1 MTKASSK
8 KPAKPLKKP
17 AAKAAVSK
25 SVPAKKAP
33 TKSVKAHAKP
43 VKPAAK
49 AHHHHHHAKPAAKAE
64 AHKDAHK
71 KGKPEKLTKAQLA
84 ALAKEEK
91 LKAKAAAKAGKPDPK
106 AAAAPVVP
114 PPKPGAKPLVKKPGE
129 NETPGD
135 ADSPLLD
142 MSDVGV
148 RKMIAKA
155 KARGYVTYDELNKVL
170 PSDKTSSEQIEDTMA
185 MLNEMGINVIESEEA
200 EEGEDGGA
208 LVPEGGTGKALATT
222 PKTGEQY
229 DRTDD
234 PVRMY
239 LREMGSVELLSRE
252 GEIAIAKRIEAGR
265 ELMIGALCESPL
277 TFEALTV
284 WRDELNEG
292 KVLLRDIIDLEA
304 MYGAGPDGQPNV
316 PPPVGPDGKPLND
329 GVLTNGAAN
338 GANGAAPQAPEFKK
352 PVPPPP
358 PKPAPAPAPVK
369 AAGTEGEPGDE
380 GEAAAAADAQE
391 EDFDDEGNL
400 PLSAMEAALK
410 PQVLAALDSIAA
422 LYKKL
427 GKLQDASVEAALASD
442 ELSTGQER
450 RFKKLRNE
458 TMDLVKSL
466 KLNNNRI
473 EALVDQMYGINKR
486 LVGLEGK
493 LLRLA
498 ESHGVDR
505 SDFLKQYF
513 GNELDPNW
521 ARRVG
526 RLTGLGWHDFV
537 TDERDKIKSIRDE
550 IQQLAQ
556 ETRQSVAEFRR
567 NVQTVQ
573 KGERESGVAKKE
585 MIEANL
591 RLVISIAKK
600 YTNRGLQFL
609 DLIQEGNIGLMKAV
623 DKFEYRRGYKF
634 STYATWWI
642 RQAITRSIADQAR
655 TIRIPVHMIETINKL
670 VRTSRQMLHEIGREP
685 TPEELA
691 ERLAMPLEKVR
702 KVLKIAKEP
711 ISLETPIGDEE
722 DSHLG
727 DFIQDPN
734 VVLPIDA
741 AIQANLRETTTRVL
755 ATLTPREERVL
766 RMRFGIGMNTD
777 HTLEEV
783 GQQFSVTRERI
794 RQIEAKALRKLKHP
808 SRSRKLRSFLD
819 N

>member
-1 MTKASSK
+1 MASKPVLTKKSARPAPKPVKKHAAKPAAAKTAAVKKSAK
-8 KPAKPLKKP
+8 PPAKPTKPVKPIKFKAAVKPAKPEHKGHD
-17 AAKAAVSK
+17 AKGHDAKGHDSK
-25 SVPAKKAP
+25 GK
-33 TKSVKAHAKP
+33 TAKP
-43 VKPAAK
+43 GKPEPELKGKKGAK
-49 AHHHHHHAKPAAKAE
+49 LDLKGAKPAPIPQPIKPQAKI
-64 AHKDAHK
+64 
-71 KGKPEKLTKAQLA
+71 
-84 ALAKEEK
+84 
-91 LKAKAAAKAGKPDPK
+91 
-106 AAAAPVVP
+106 AP
-114 PPKPGAKPLVKKPGE
+114 KKPGE
-129 NETPGD
+129 SETPGD

-148 RKMIAKA
+148 RKMIARA
-155 KARGYVTYDELNKVL
+155 KQRGYVTYDELNKVL

-200 EEGEDGGA
+200 EEAEGENLPA
-208 LVPEGGTGKALATT
+208 TVEGSKALATT
-222 PKTGEQY
+222 AKSGEQY

-304 MYGAGPDGQPNV
+304 MYGAGPDGSPAPV
-316 PPPVGPDGKPLND
+316 PPPVGPDGKPLNVP
-329 GVLTNGAAN
+329 GVVPP
-338 GANGAAPQAPEFKK
+338 APEFKAPEYKAPEFKK
-352 PVPPPP
+352 PEP
-358 PKPAPAPAPVK
+358 PKPEPKPP
-369 AAGTEGEPGDE
+369 GEEG
-380 GEAAAAADAQE
+380 GEAAAATDSAADGD
-391 EDFDDEGNL
+391 DFDDEGNL

-410 PQVLAALDSIAA
+410 PQVLESLDNIAG

-427 GKLQDASVEAALASD
+427 GKLQDASVEAALGAD

-450 RFKKLRNE
+450 RFKKLRSE

-473 EALVDQMYGINKR
+473 EALVDQMYGINRR
-486 LVGLEGK
+486 LVSLEGK
-493 LLRLA
+493 LLRTA

-505 SDFLKQYF
+505 AEFLKQYF

-526 RLTGLGWHDFV
+526 RLSGLGWHNFV
-537 TDERDKIKSIRDE
+537 TEERDKVKALREE
-550 IQQLAQ
+550 IQALAQ
-556 ETRQSVAEFRR
+556 ETRQSVSEFRR

>member
-1 MTKASSK
+1 MATKTAAKKQVKPAKKRAPARPVHVK
-8 KPAKPLKKP
+8 KPAHKAKL
-17 AAKAAVSK
+17 AAKSAAS
-25 SVPAKKAP
+25 
-33 TKSVKAHAKP
+33 

-49 AHHHHHHAKPAAKAE
+49 AHKVIKVKPIAKTPAKPAAKPA
-64 AHKDAHK
+64 
-71 KGKPEKLTKAQLA
+71 LKAIVTPPQP
-84 ALAKEEK
+84 LAKANGKIPAK
-91 LKAKAAAKAGKPDPK
+91 LASKAGKP
-106 AAAAPVVP
+106 
-114 PPKPGAKPLVKKPGE
+114 GE
-129 NETPGD
+129 DTPGD

-155 KARGYVTYDELNKVL
+155 KTRGYVTYDELNKVL
-170 PSDKTSSEQIEDTMA
+170 PSDKVSSEQIEDTMA
-185 MLNEMGINVIESEEA
+185 LLNEMGINVIESEEQ
-200 EEGEDGGA
+200 EEGADENLPA
-208 LVPEGGTGKALATT
+208 VIEGGKEVVA
-222 PKTGEQY
+222 KTGTAAEQY

-304 MYGAGPDGQPNV
+304 MYA
-316 PPPVGPDGKPLND
+316 VGPEGQ
-329 GVLTNGAAN
+329 AAAAAQAASSAAHL
-338 GANGAAPQAPEFKK
+338 ANINAAAAGLPR

-358 PKPAPAPAPVK
+358 PPKPVVAPPPRADGEEVDPA
-369 AAGTEGEPGDE
+369 
-380 GEAAAAADAQE
+380 EAAAAADAADAD
-391 EDFDDEGNL
+391 DFDDEGNL
-400 PLSAMEAALK
+400 PLSAMEATLK
-410 PQVLAALDSIAA
+410 PQVLEALDAIAA

-427 GKLQDASVEAALASD
+427 GRLQDASVEAALASD

-458 TMDLVKSL
+458 TMDLVKGL

-473 EALVDQMYGINKR
+473 EALVDQMYGINRR
-486 LVGLEGK
+486 LVSLEGR

-498 ESHGVDR
+498 EAHGVAR
-505 SDFLKQYF
+505 EDFLKEHF
-513 GNELDPNW
+513 GNELDPHW

-526 RLTGLGWHDFV
+526 RLSRMGWKDFV
-537 TDERDKIKSIRDE
+537 ADERDKINAHRDE
-550 IQQLAQ
+550 IQALAQ
-556 ETRQSVAEFRR
+556 ETRQSITEFRR

-655 TIRIPVHMIETINKL
+655 TIRIPVHMIETINKI
-670 VRTSRQMLHEIGREP
+670 VRTSRQMLNEIGREP

-691 ERLAMPLEKVR
+691 EKLGMPLEKVR

-711 ISLETPIGDEE
+711 L
-722 DSHLG
+722 
-727 DFIQDPN
+727 
-734 VVLPIDA
+734 
-741 AIQANLRETTTRVL
+741 
-755 ATLTPREERVL
+755 
-766 RMRFGIGMNTD
+766 
-777 HTLEEV
+777 
-783 GQQFSVTRERI
+783 
-794 RQIEAKALRKLKHP
+794 
-808 SRSRKLRSFLD
+808 
-819 N
+819 

>member
-1 MTKASSK
+1 MTKASK
-8 KPAKPLKKP
+8 KPAKTIKKP
-17 AAKAAVSK
+17 AAKAAASK
-25 SVPAKKAP
+25 SVPAKKSLKPAP
-33 TKSVKAHAKP
+33 KAAKP
-43 VKPAAK
+43 VKAVAK
-49 AHHHHHHAKPAAKAE
+49 SKPAPAPKGKQAPAKAE
-64 AHKDAHK
+64 
-71 KGKPEKLTKAQLA
+71 KPLTKVQLA
-84 ALAKEEK
+84 AIAKEEK
-91 LKAKAAAKAGKPDPK
+91 AKAKAALKAAKLDPK
-106 AAAAPVVP
+106 AAAPVIPV
-114 PPKPGAKPLVKKPGE
+114 KPGSKIPAKKPGE

-200 EEGEDGGA
+200 EEGEEGGA
-208 LVPEGGTGKALATT
+208 LVEASGSKALATT
-222 PKTGEQY
+222 AKSGEQY

-304 MYGAGPDGQPNV
+304 MYGAGPDGQPANV
-316 PPPVGPDGKPLND
+316 PPPVGPDGQPLNRPD
-329 GVLTNGAAN
+329 AN
-338 GANGAAPQAPEFKK
+338 GATPPAAEFKK
-352 PVPPPP
+352 PAPPPP
-358 PKPAPAPAPVK
+358 PKPAEPK
-369 AAGTEGEPGDE
+369 AE
-380 GEAAAAADAQE
+380 GEAAAEGGETPAADDGD
-391 EDFDDEGNL
+391 DFDDEGNL

-410 PQVLAALDSIAA
+410 PQVLASLDSIAG

-473 EALVDQMYGINKR
+473 EALVDQMYGINRR

-505 SDFLKQYF
+505 AEFLKQYF

-537 TDERDKIKSIRDE
+537 TDERDKIKMLRDE

-556 ETRQSVAEFRR
+556 ETRQSVSEFRR

-685 TPEELA
+685 TPDELA
-691 ERLAMPLEKVR
+691 VKLSMPVDKVR

-727 DFIQDPN
+727 DFIEDKNAIQP
-734 VVLPIDA
+734 LDA
-741 AIQANLRETTTRVL
+741 AIQGNLRETTTRVL
-755 ATLTPREERVL
+755 ASLTAREERVL

-819 N
+819 H

>member
-1 MTKASSK
+1 MIKSVSTKKAAAKAKPAK
-8 KPAKPLKKP
+8 KPAKAVSRPT
-17 AAKAAVSK
+17 AAKAAAAK
-25 SVPAKKAP
+25 SVAVKKSAKHPVKPAKPAP
-33 TKSVKAHAKP
+33 KVAVKPVAKAHAKVE
-43 VKPAAK
+43 VKGK
-49 AHHHHHHAKPAAKAE
+49 KAE
-64 AHKDAHK
+64 L
-71 KGKPEKLTKAQLA
+71 EQ
-84 ALAKEEK
+84 
-91 LKAKAAAKAGKPDPK
+91 KAKAAAAKLAAEAAKK
-106 AAAAPVVP
+106 AAATPIVP
-114 PPKPGAKPLVKKPGE
+114 PKSGKVPPKKPGE

-148 RKMIAKA
+148 RKMIARA
-155 KARGYVTYDELNKVL
+155 KQRGYVTYDELNKVL

-200 EEGEDGGA
+200 EEGEGENLPA
-208 LVPEGGTGKALATT
+208 TAEGKALATT
-222 PKTGEQY
+222 PKSGEQY

-304 MYGAGPDGQPNV
+304 MYGAGPDGQPANV
-316 PPPVGPDGKPLND
+316 PPPVGPDGKPLES
-329 GVLTNGAAN
+329 APAEFK
-338 GANGAAPQAPEFKK
+338 APQFQK

-358 PKPAPAPAPVK
+358 PPPPPKPVLPK
-369 AAGTEGEPGDE
+369 AEGEEVDPA
-380 GEAAAAADAQE
+380 EAAAAADAADAD
-391 EDFDDEGNL
+391 DFDDEGNL

-410 PQVLAALDSIAA
+410 PQVLESLDAIAG

-473 EALVDQMYGINKR
+473 EALVDQMYGINRR
-486 LVGLEGK
+486 LVSLEGK

-498 ESHGVDR
+498 EAHGVDR
-505 SDFLKQYF
+505 ADFLKQYF

-526 RLTGLGWHDFV
+526 RLSGIGWHDFV
-537 TDERDKIKSIRDE
+537 TEERDKVKALREE
-550 IQQLAQ
+550 IQALAQ
-556 ETRQSVAEFRR
+556 ETRQSVSEFRR

>member
-1 MTKASSK
+1 VRRRTREQEEHVVSKTTK
-8 KPAKPLKKP
+8 KPAPKAKTAKKP
-17 AAKAAVSK
+17 QAAKAAS
-25 SVPAKKAP
+25 AKKVAS
-33 TKSVKAHAKP
+33 K
-43 VKPAAK
+43 
-49 AHHHHHHAKPAAKAE
+49 AKPA
-64 AHKDAHK
+64 
-71 KGKPEKLTKAQLA
+71 P
-84 ALAKEEK
+84 
-91 LKAKAAAKAGKPDPK
+91 KAAAKPAPKAAPKTAAAKPAQKSAPVTKLDPK
-106 AAAAPVVP
+106 AAAVLKAKEAAEALKKPVLPV
-114 PPKPGAKPLVKKPGE
+114 KPGAKLPPAKGAKPGE

-148 RKMIAKA
+148 RKMIARA

-170 PSDKTSSEQIEDTMA
+170 PSDKTSSEQIEDTMS
-185 MLNEMGINVIESEEA
+185 MLNEMGINVIESEEQ
-200 EEGEDGGA
+200 EEGADGENLPA
-208 LVPEGGTGKALATT
+208 TAESKEVATTTGKAA
-222 PKTGEQY
+222 EQY

-304 MYGAGPDGQPNV
+304 TYGAGPEGQAAAAAAAVAAANA
-316 PPPVGPDGKPLND
+316 VGPDGKPLPPPMAIP
-329 GVLTNGAAN
+329 GVNNPALNGAAV
-338 GANGAAPQAPEFKK
+338 AEKPK
-352 PVPPPP
+352 PVP
-358 PKPAPAPAPVK
+358 KPVDPDADPA
-369 AAGTEGEPGDE
+369 
-380 GEAAAAADAQE
+380 EAAAAADAGNDGD
-391 EDFDDEGNL
+391 DFDDEGNL

-410 PQVLAALDSIAA
+410 PQVLETLDQIAN

-427 GKLQDASVEAALASD
+427 GRLQDASVEAALGAD

-450 RFKKLRNE
+450 RFKKLRND
-458 TMDLVKSL
+458 TVDLVKSL

-473 EALVDQMYGINKR
+473 ESLVDQMYGINRR
-486 LVGLEGK
+486 LVSLEGR

-498 ESHGVDR
+498 EAHGVAR
-505 SDFLKQYF
+505 EDFLKEHF
-513 GNELDPNW
+513 HNELDPNW

-526 RLTGLGWHDFV
+526 RLSRTGWRDFV
-537 TDERDKIKSIRDE
+537 ADERDKIHNLRDE
-550 IQQLAQ
+550 IQTLAQ
-556 ETRQSVAEFRR
+556 EMRQSISDYRR
-567 NVQTVQ
+567 IVQTVQ
-573 KGERESGVAKKE
+573 KGERESGQAKKE

-727 DFIQDPN
+727 DFIEDKN
-734 VVLPIDA
+734 AVLPIDA

>member
-1 MTKASSK
+1 MTTKANTKKSA
-8 KPAKPLKKP
+8 KPAKGARVAAKPRHAKIPPAKKTPPHKARPEAKAVKVTKP
-17 AAKAAVSK
+17 AAKPETPKRKHEAEHKAA
-25 SVPAKKAP
+25 PI
-33 TKSVKAHAKP
+33 

-49 AHHHHHHAKPAAKAE
+49 PAAIVQKAGSNSQKLVKPIQPATGKPADPKLALQAK
-64 AHKDAHK
+64 
-71 KGKPEKLTKAQLA
+71 L
-84 ALAKEEK
+84 
-91 LKAKAAAKAGKPDPK
+91 AGKPGAAGTDPQQ
-106 AAAAPVVP
+106 PR
-114 PPKPGAKPLVKKPGE
+114 E
-129 NETPGD
+129 D

-142 MSDVGV
+142 MSDVAV
-148 RKMIAKA
+148 RKMITKA
-155 KARGYVTYDELNKVL
+155 KQRGYVTYDELNKVL
-170 PSDKTSSEQIEDTMA
+170 PSDKVSSEQIEDTMA
-185 MLNEMGINVIESEEA
+185 MLNEMGINVIESDEQDEQ
-200 EEGEDGGA
+200 GE
-208 LVPEGGTGKALATT
+208 VPALAQGKQVAV
-222 PKTGEQY
+222 KTGEEEEQY

-304 MYGAGPDGQPNV
+304 MYGAGPDAAQNAAAV
-316 PPPVGPDGKPLND
+316 
-329 GVLTNGAAN
+329 TAN
-338 GANGAAPQAPEFKK
+338 GVAVTANGLSPQPVLMNGHGAAPQPEHR
-352 PVPPPP
+352 PPPP
-358 PKPAPAPAPVK
+358 PPPPPSPPATNGEEIDPA
-369 AAGTEGEPGDE
+369 
-380 GEAAAAADAQE
+380 EAAAAADAAAE
-391 EDFDDEGNL
+391 SDDFDDEGNM

-410 PQVLAALDSIAA
+410 PQVLQTLDQIAN

-427 GKLQDASVEAALASD
+427 GRLQDASVEAALASD
-442 ELSTGQER
+442 ELSSGQER
-450 RFKKLRNE
+450 RFKKLRSE
-458 TMDLVKSL
+458 TVDLVKSL

-473 EALVDQMYGINKR
+473 EALVDQMYGINRR
-486 LVGLEGK
+486 LVSLEGR

-498 ESHGVDR
+498 EAHGVER
-505 SDFLKQYF
+505 MDFLKQHF
-513 GNELDPNW
+513 GNELDPHW

-526 RLTGLGWHDFV
+526 RLSGPGWRDFV
-537 TDERDKIKSIRDE
+537 QEERDRVKQYRDE
-550 IQQLAQ
+550 IQTLAQ
-556 ETRQSVAEFRR
+556 EMRQSITEFRR
-567 NVQTVQ
+567 IVHTVQ
-573 KGERESGVAKKE
+573 KGERESGQAKKE

-727 DFIQDPN
+727 DFIEDKN
-734 VVLPIDA
+734 AVLPIDA

>member
-1 MTKASSK
+1 MASKSVLTKKSAKPAGKPAK
-8 KPAKPLKKP
+8 KPQAKPAAAKTAAVKKSAKTAHESKGKAAKPLKPIKLKTAAKSAKPEPKGHDKGHHDKGHDKGKP
-17 AAKAAVSK
+17 AKGAKAEIELK
-25 SVPAKKAP
+25 GKKGAKAE
-33 TKSVKAHAKP
+33 VKAGKAAAVPPQP
-43 VKPAAK
+43 VKPQAK
-49 AHHHHHHAKPAAKAE
+49 I
-64 AHKDAHK
+64 
-71 KGKPEKLTKAQLA
+71 
-84 ALAKEEK
+84 
-91 LKAKAAAKAGKPDPK
+91 
-106 AAAAPVVP
+106 AP
-114 PPKPGAKPLVKKPGE
+114 KKPGE
-129 NETPGD
+129 SETPGD

-148 RKMIAKA
+148 RKMIARA
-155 KARGYVTYDELNKVL
+155 KQRGYVTYDELNKVL

-200 EEGEDGGA
+200 EEGADENLPA
-208 LVPEGGTGKALATT
+208 AMEGKALATT
-222 PKTGEQY
+222 PKSGEQY

-304 MYGAGPDGQPNV
+304 MYGAGPDGSPAPV
-316 PPPVGPDGKPLND
+316 PPPVGPDGKPLN
-329 GVLTNGAAN
+329 G
-338 GANGAAPQAPEFKK
+338 GAAPAPEFKAPEFKK
-352 PVPPPP
+352 PE
-358 PKPAPAPAPVK
+358 PKP
-369 AAGTEGEPGDE
+369 EPKPQATNEDG
-380 GEAAAAADAQE
+380 GEAAAAADGAAE
-391 EDFDDEGNL
+391 GDDFDDEGNL

-410 PQVLAALDSIAA
+410 PQVLEALDNIAG

-427 GKLQDASVEAALASD
+427 GKLQDASVEAALSSD

-450 RFKKLRNE
+450 RFKKLRSE

-473 EALVDQMYGINKR
+473 EALVDQMYGINRR
-486 LVGLEGK
+486 LVSLEGK

-505 SDFLKQYF
+505 AEFLKQYF

-521 ARRVG
+521 TRRVG
-526 RLTGLGWHDFV
+526 RLSGLGWHEFV
-537 TDERDKIKSIRDE
+537 TEERDKIKTLREE
-550 IQQLAQ
+550 IQALAQ
-556 ETRQSVAEFRR
+556 ETRQSVSEFRR